1 MGSEI
6 DVFEELA
13 VLLADVR
20 REYPHWEED
29 EVISQLRRSMPEY
42 RQAIWRIAMPFS
54 RGNSQLPKS
63 YRERLSQLR
72 QLAADVE
79 QVDLGHVFTSI
90 DIRQSID
97 IVRDAYASW
106 AGDLGT
112 HMLANFTNQAELE
125 VGSPDSLAC
134 LADLHGDIDGDNI
147 ANHMPK
153 GRAVSAVLAYY
164 RSDEAFMDGVTVHSR
179 YRTFAHDLGLVDG
192 AGNFDA
198 DREQARFA
206 LHNRTREFIEF
217 DELDLNGRHPLALLK
232 SLFDTKEKAQID
244 EVLEKALDEFLAL
257 VAAGIAIEGEEHRGE
272 HGGVQRDF

>member
-1 MGSEI
+1 MDSEI

-13 VLLADVR
+13 ALLADVR
-20 REYPHWEED
+20 REYPHWQENEI
-29 EVISQLRRSMPEY
+29 ISQLRRSMPEY

-54 RGNSQLPKS
+54 RGDSQLPDS

-72 QLAADVE
+72 QLAAGIE

-97 IVRDAYASW
+97 IVRDVYASW

-112 HMLANFTNQAELE
+112 HVLANFTNQAELE

-179 YRTFAHDLGLVDG
+179 FRTFARDLGLLDDDG
-192 AGNFDA
+192 YVCTAEVHG
-198 DREQARFA
+198 RQILR
-206 LHNRTREFIEF
+206 NRTREFIEF
-217 DELDLNGRHPLALLK
+217 DEIDLDGRGPLKLL
-232 SLFDTKEKAQID
+232 SDLFDEEAQAKVND
-244 EVLEKALDEFLAL
+244 LLDMAIEQFVAII
-257 VAAGIAIEGEEHRGE
+257 AAGVEGEWER
-272 HGGVQRDF
+272 